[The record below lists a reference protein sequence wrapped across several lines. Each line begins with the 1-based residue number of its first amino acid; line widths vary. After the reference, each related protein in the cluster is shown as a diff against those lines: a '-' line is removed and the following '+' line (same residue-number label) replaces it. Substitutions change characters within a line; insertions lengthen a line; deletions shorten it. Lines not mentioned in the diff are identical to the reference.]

1 MIGALA
7 GLAKLFAFGTCNSRP
22 DSTPRSAAS
31 IRFSSGR
38 ERFASRDAW
47 ASLEPDEQLLYE
59 LDGAPFAIITV
70 SQYSERLPSGTWSSV
85 ESDNPLDG

>member
-1 MIGALA
+1 
-7 GLAKLFAFGTCNSRP
+7 
-22 DSTPRSAAS
+22 
-31 IRFSSGR
+31 
-38 ERFASRDAW
+38 
-47 ASLEPDEQLLYE
+47 LEPDEQLLYE